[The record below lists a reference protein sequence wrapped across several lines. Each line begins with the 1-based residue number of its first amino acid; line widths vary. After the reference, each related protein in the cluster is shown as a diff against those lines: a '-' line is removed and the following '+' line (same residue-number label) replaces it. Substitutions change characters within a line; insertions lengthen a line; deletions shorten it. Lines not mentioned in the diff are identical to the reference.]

1 MLTMGYVVATNLGV
15 SSLQHRACVLN
26 FPVQAAQVDRH
37 FIHFHRCVGL
47 LHPLHDRQKIPLS
60 VDLFLLSGATA
71 ARSPAL
77 ASATPNLCLSKNLKG
92 ITSQASEI
100 KLQTC
105 ARRLSIRST
114 TTSKPSTIMDAAAD
128 WHDRR
133 GGKPR
138 RGLRH
143 IGTMQQF
150 LPLRGK
156 GGVGVLLG
164 VALVAATILSHQ
176 RYSVRRACFPLHKE
190 VHDGSLTSAIEVVA
204 CKNNMAFLFTQ
215 PSTGWG
221 GDLEFTSA
229 GSTTCLGVH
238 SSGHFLT
245 VSRSI
250 LAAGCAA

>member
-1 MLTMGYVVATNLGV
+1 MCVCVPMLTMGYVVATNLGV

-114 TTSKPSTIMDAAAD
+114 TNQQTIY
-128 WHDRR
+128 HH
-133 GGKPR
+133 GCC
-138 RGLRH
+138 RGLARSS
-143 IGTMQQF
+143 
-150 LPLRGK
+150 RGK
-156 GGVGVLLG
+156 T
-164 VALVAATILSHQ
+164 ATWIASHRHHATIFASSGQ
-176 RYSVRRACFPLHKE
+176 GRSGRA
-190 VHDGSLTSAIEVVA
+190 A
-204 CKNNMAFLFTQ
+204 
-215 PSTGWG
+215 G
-221 GDLEFTSA
+221 G
-229 GSTTCLGVH
+229 CLGGGHH
-238 SSGHFLT
+238 S
-245 VSRSI
+245 
-250 LAAGCAA
+250 LASKIFGTSSLLPPPQRGA